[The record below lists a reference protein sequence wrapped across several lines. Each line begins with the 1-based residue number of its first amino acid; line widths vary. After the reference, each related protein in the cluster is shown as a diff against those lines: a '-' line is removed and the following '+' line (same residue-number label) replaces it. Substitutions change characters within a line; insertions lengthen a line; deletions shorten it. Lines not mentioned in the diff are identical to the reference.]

1 MNLLA
6 LRVNSLKEATLCLQH
21 HWVLGHNATLWWI
34 HFIAPLLASLVLSLA
49 LEEYRVCKV
58 LHIWWS
64 TTTLPQLGNLV
75 KWGLDLWEPLISL
88 VTSSLIGSKTRDLL
102 LALARVI
109 QATKICY
116 LVK

>member
-6 LRVNSLKEATLCLQH
+6 LRVNSLKEATRCLQH
-21 HWVLGHNATLWWI
+21 HWVLGRNATLWWT
-34 HFIAPLLASLVLSLA
+34 HFIAPLLVSLALSLA
-49 LEEYRVCKV
+49 LEEYQACKV

-88 VTSSLIGSKTRDLL
+88 VTSSPVGNKTKDLL

-109 QATKICY
+109 QTTKICY